1 MSRPAANQSGGR
13 ARRPAQIAFDR
24 RELDAILSVYGRHV
38 AGGEWRDYAID
49 HLEDRAVFSVFR
61 HASEAPLY
69 RIEKHP
75 ALAQRQGAYM
85 IVGMGGQILKRGRDL
100 AIALRILEPRRL
112 QLIG

>member
-1 MSRPAANQSGGR
+1 MSPPAANQSAGR
-13 ARRPAQIAFDR
+13 SRRRAQVAFDR
-24 RELDAILSVYGRHV
+24 RELDAILSLYGRQV

-61 HASEAPLY
+61 RASEAPLY

-75 ALAQRQGAYM
+75 QLAQRQGAYM

-100 AIALRILEPRRL
+100 AMALRILEPKRL
-112 QLIG
+112 RLIG